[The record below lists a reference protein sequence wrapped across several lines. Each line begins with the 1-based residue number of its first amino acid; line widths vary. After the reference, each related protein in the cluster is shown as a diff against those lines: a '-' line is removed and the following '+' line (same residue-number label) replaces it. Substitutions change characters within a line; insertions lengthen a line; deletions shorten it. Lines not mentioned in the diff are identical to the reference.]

1 MSKLSVKK
9 PFTVLVMII
18 IMIVLGVVSILRM
31 QLDLLPHI
39 SLPYILVITT
49 YPGESPESV
58 EETISKP
65 LEQALGTISGVKNVY
80 SMSYENYGMIELEFN
95 SGTDLDS
102 IMVKVYTQIDTV
114 RAGWPDG
121 VGIPSIMEL
130 STDMLANQ
138 YLAVAY
144 DGMDIRELSKFTEE
158 TIIPSF
164 ERLDGVAS
172 VSPSGL
178 IEKTVEIR
186 LDQDKVDVLNQKIY
200 KYAEEQ
206 LDDALADIMENQSSL
221 DDARDQLIDSQNDLN
236 QAQADLNQSLADL
249 TQNYADL
256 IQSQYDLVDSIEEID
271 DARRELDEKKAELD
285 GQRNETYNMLA
296 RASEALDA
304 LAVIETQ
311 RQMLQSVYDSLIE
324 AANEYDENGDAAAA
338 LEAMAEAAE
347 TSDQLAEL
355 DAKLNDA
362 KAQLAS
368 YGINSYADL
377 ERLKMEAATQFG
389 SASAQIALA
398 QQQLEMA
405 REQAE
410 GGQDQINSAY
420 DQIMNGYEQIN
431 DGQQQIYDGQQQIND
446 GWQQYYDAVEQF
458 NDGLEQFEVQRQE
471 ALKKANSSELLTLQ
485 TLSQLIYAQNFD
497 MPVGYIDD
505 KDDNSW
511 LLKIGNEFDS
521 IDEMEETPL
530 VVIDG
535 VGTILLKDVANITII
550 DNSSTTFTKLGM
562 NDGVILSV
570 FKSSEAGANDVANTC
585 IDELHRLEEKY
596 PGLDITVIMDQGA
609 YIEMILSVVV
619 QNMLIGAGLAIL
631 ILALFLKDFLP
642 TVVVAI
648 SIPLSVLTALIAMYF
663 SGVSINMMSLFGMSL
678 GIGMLVDNSIVVME
692 NIYRLR
698 GRGIEAP
705 RASVQGARQVF
716 GSVTASTLTTICVF
730 FPMVYTEGLI
740 RELMMPLALTI
751 IYTLLSSLLISMT
764 VVPAACS
771 TLLRKTKPKEHKLF
785 DKVLDAYGKLLGFCL
800 KVKIVPLGLAI
811 GLLAF
816 SIMIALQSG
825 IVMIPDAVSPQIQG
839 NVYLDEEL
847 TREQCYEKMGSLI
860 EKLNAIDGIASVC
873 VMSGSSDMS
882 LLVGT
887 SSNSYNSYSLMILCE
902 DEEAGAAVV
911 HKITDQMYAV
921 AAEEGLQDTFS
932 VTSGMDAMDQML
944 GSGMS
949 LSIFGDDINELNRI
963 STDIMDIIAK
973 VPGYIDIT
981 NGNEDAKQILHM
993 YIDRDA
999 AINDGL
1005 TVAQIYQAIY
1015 GKLTTSST
1023 VTSVKIAG
1031 ETLDVEI
1038 VTGLDPINVQN
1049 IMDYTFTIDDEDED
1063 GNAIT
1068 RDEALSEYATIVTE
1082 DGQNSIN
1089 RLNSSYYIT
1098 VSADVDDGYN
1108 NALLS
1113 RELVPMLEE
1122 YELPSGYTMDIGGET
1137 ETTNQM
1143 ISQMAL
1149 VLLLGLILVYL
1160 IMVAQFQSL
1169 LSPFI
1174 ILFTIPLA
1182 FTGGFLGLR
1191 FMKEP
1196 ISMMCLMGLMV
1207 LMGTV
1212 VNNGIVYVDYTNQL
1226 RKGGL
1231 QRHDALIAA
1240 GKTRMRP
1247 ILMTAMTTILAEASL
1262 CLGDSLSSQ
1271 LGKGMGIVIIGGLA
1285 YATLMT
1291 LFIVP
1296 VIYDILFKKQPLDID
1311 TGSESLDDI
1320 PDDAADYLREKE
1332 MKEKA
1337 LRDAAKSGSENT
1349 DNHADTA
1356 VAEESMLSEAV
1367 SEAESVMEQEVNLEQ
1382 TSDIERNADGSEV
1395 GNERESGSD
1404 TQ

>member
-9 PFTVLVMII
+9 PFTVLVMIV
-18 IMIVLGVVSILRM
+18 IMIVLGVVSIIRM

-39 SLPYILVITT
+39 SLPYVIVITT

-58 EETISKP
+58 EATISKP
-65 LEQALGTISGVKNVY
+65 LEQSLGTISGVKNVY
-80 SMSYENYGMIELEFN
+80 SISNENYGIVELEFV

-102 IMVKVYTQIDTV
+102 VMVKIYTQIDTV
-114 RAGWPDG
+114 RAGWPEE
-121 VGIPSIMEL
+121 VGIPSIMEI

-138 YLAVAY
+138 YLAVSY
-144 DGMDIRELSKFTEE
+144 EGMDIDDLSRFTEE
-158 TIIPSF
+158 TIVPAF

-178 IEKTVEIR
+178 IEKTVQIS
-186 LDQDKVDVLNQKIY
+186 LDQAKVDILNEKIY
-200 KYAEEQ
+200 AYAEEQ
-206 LDDALADIMENQSSL
+206 LDDAFEDIMANQEDL
-221 DDARDQLIDSQNDLN
+221 DEARQKLIDSQNDLN
-236 QAQADLNQSLADL
+236 QSLQDL
-249 TQNYADL
+249 TDTYADL

-271 DARRELDEKKAELD
+271 DARRELDDKKVELEGKKNEVYSGLAQAEDALRQLD
-285 GQRNETYNMLA
+285 SLRSRLSEAQAAKQGLEAA
-296 RASEALDA
+296 RAALDP
-304 LAVIETQ
+304 TDPD
-311 RQMLQSVYDSLIE
+311 Y
-324 AANEYDENGDAAAA
+324 AANLAAIEGQIAAADA
-338 LEAMAEAAE
+338 GIAQMQAGISAIE
-347 TSDQLAEL
+347 SGLA
-355 DAKLNDA
+355 
-362 KAQLAS
+362 QG
-368 YGINSYADL
+368 GIRSWADL
-377 ERLKMEAATQFG
+377 EKAKMEAATQFG
-389 SASAQIALA
+389 AASAQISIA
-398 QQQLEMA
+398 QQQLESA

-410 GGQDQINSAY
+410 GGQDQIESAY
-420 DQIMNGYEQIN
+420 EQIMDGYEQIH
-431 DGQQQIYDGQQQIND
+431 DGQQQIND
-446 GWQQYYDAVEQF
+446 GWESYYDAVDQF
-458 NDGLEQFEVQRQE
+458 NDGLAQFEIQRQE

-485 TLSQLIYAQNFD
+485 TLSSLIYAQNFD
-497 MPVGYIDD
+497 MPAGYIDD

-521 IDEMEETPL
+521 IEEMENTPL

-535 VGTILLKDVANITII
+535 VGTVLLKDVANITII
-550 DNSSTTFTKLGM
+550 DNADTTFTKLGV
-562 NDGVILSV
+562 NDGIILSV

-585 IDELHRLEEKY
+585 IEELNRLEEKY

-619 QNMLIGAGLAIL
+619 KNMLIGAGLAIL

-642 TVVVAI
+642 TIVVAI
-648 SIPLSVLTALIAMYF
+648 SIPLSVLSALVAMYF

-716 GSVTASTLTTICVF
+716 GAVTASTLTTICVF

-771 TLLRKTKPKEHKLF
+771 TLLKNTRPKPHKLF
-785 DKVLDAYGKLLGFCL
+785 DKILDVYEKALSFCL
-800 KVKIVPLGLAI
+800 KIKIVPLGLAI

-839 NVYLDEEL
+839 SVTLDENL
-847 TREQCYEKMGSLI
+847 SREECYEKMGTLI
-860 EKLNAIDGIASVC
+860 ERLSGVEGVDSVC
-873 VMSGSSDMS
+873 VMSGSSDMT
-882 LLVGT
+882 LLVGA
-887 SSNSYNSYSLMILCE
+887 SSDSYNSYSLMILCE
-902 DEEAGAAVV
+902 NEDAGADEV
-911 HKITDQMYAV
+911 HKITDDMYAI
-921 AAEEGLQDTFS
+921 ADELGLSDTFS
-932 VTSGMDAMDQML
+932 ITSGMDAMDQML
-944 GSGMS
+944 GSGLS
-949 LSIFGDDINELNRI
+949 LSIFGEDINELNRI
-963 STDIMDIIAK
+963 SGEVMDIIAT
-973 VPGYIDIT
+973 VPGYTDIS

-1015 GKLTTSST
+1015 GKLTTST
-1023 VTSVKIAG
+1023 IVTSVNLAG
-1031 ETLDVEI
+1031 EDLDVEI
-1038 VTGLDPINVQN
+1038 VTGPEPINVQN

-1068 RDEALSEYATIVTE
+1068 RDEPLSEYASIVTE
-1082 DGQNSIN
+1082 NGQKSIN

-1098 VSADVDDGYN
+1098 VTAGVEDGYN

-1113 RELVPMLEE
+1113 RELLPKLES
-1122 YELPSGYTMDIGGET
+1122 YELPGGYTMDVGGET
-1137 ETTNQM
+1137 ETTTQM

-1149 VLLLGLILVYL
+1149 VLALGLVLVYL

-1231 QRHDALIAA
+1231 SRHEALIAA

-1262 CLGDSLSSQ
+1262 CIGDSLSSQ

-1296 VIYDILFKKQPLDID
+1296 VIYDILFRKQPLDID

-1320 PDDAADYLREKE
+1320 PDDAAEFL
-1332 MKEKA
+1332 KEKKEREQIA
-1337 LRDAAKSGSENT
+1337 SQEHASDGPEDGDA
-1349 DNHADTA
+1349 D
-1356 VAEESMLSEAV
+1356 
-1367 SEAESVMEQEVNLEQ
+1367 
-1382 TSDIERNADGSEV
+1382 
-1395 GNERESGSD
+1395 ESGSD
-1404 TQ
+1404 PM

>member
-18 IMIVLGVVSILRM
+18 IMIVLGTVSIIRM

-80 SMSYENYGMIELEFN
+80 SMSYENYGIVELEFN

-114 RAGWPDG
+114 RAGWPDE

-138 YLAVAY
+138 YLAVSY
-144 DGMDIRELSKFTEE
+144 EGMDIRELSRFTEE

-178 IEKTVEIR
+178 IEKTVEIS
-186 LDQDKVDVLNQKIY
+186 LDQDKVDDLNEKIY
-200 KYAEEQ
+200 AYAEEK
-206 LDDALADIMENQSSL
+206 LDDALADIMENQADL
-221 DDARDQLIDSQNDLN
+221 DDARDQLIESQ
-236 QAQADLNQSLADL
+236 QDLNQSQIDLNENLQELADA
-249 TQNYADL
+249 YADL
-256 IQSQYDLVDSIEEID
+256 IQAQYDLVDSIDEID
-271 DARRELDEKKAELD
+271 DARRELDDKKNELESAKNEAFSGIVQAQEGLDKLAELQSQYD
-285 GQRNETYNMLA
+285 TLKGQYDALSAQCGEMAAAITEAGGDPTTNETYMTMQGQLQMMA
-296 RASEALDA
+296 AGLSQLEAGMKMISDGL
-304 LAVIETQ
+304 
-311 RQMLQSVYDSLIE
+311 
-324 AANEYDENGDAAAA
+324 AAA
-338 LEAMAEAAE
+338 
-347 TSDQLAEL
+347 
-355 DAKLNDA
+355 
-362 KAQLAS
+362 
-368 YGINSYADL
+368 GITSYADL
-377 ERLKMEAATQFG
+377 DRMKLELATQFG
-389 SASAQIALA
+389 AASAQLSIA
-398 QQQLEMA
+398 QQQLESA
-405 REQAE
+405 RDQAE
-410 GGQDQINSAY
+410 GGQDQINDAYEQIMDGY
-420 DQIMNGYEQIN
+420 DQIQNGQEQIN
-431 DGQQQIYDGQQQIND
+431 EGQQQIND
-446 GWQQYYDAVEQF
+446 GWQSYYDAVEQF
-458 NDGLEQFEVQRQE
+458 NDGLAQFEIQRQE
-471 ALKKANSSELLTLQ
+471 ALKKANSNELLTLQ

-521 IDEMEETPL
+521 VEEMENTPL

-535 VGTILLKDVANITII
+535 VGTVLLKDVANITII
-550 DNSSTTFTKLGM
+550 DNSSTTFTKLGL

-585 IDELHRLEEKY
+585 IDELNRLEEKY

-631 ILALFLKDFLP
+631 ILAIFLKDVLP
-642 TVVVAI
+642 TLVVAI

-716 GSVTASTLTTICVF
+716 GAVTASTLTTICVF

-771 TLLRKTKPKEHKLF
+771 TLLRKTKPKDHKFF
-785 DKVLDAYGKLLGFCL
+785 DKILDVYGKLLGFCL

-811 GLLAF
+811 GLLVF

-839 NVYLDEEL
+839 NVSLDENL
-847 TREQCYEKMGSLI
+847 TREESYAKMGSLI
-860 EKLNAIDGIASVC
+860 EKLNAVEGVESVC
-873 VMSGSSDMS
+873 VMSGNSDMA
-882 LLVGT
+882 LLVGA
-887 SSNSYNSYSLMILCE
+887 SSDGYSSYSLMILCE
-902 DEEAGAAVV
+902 NDEAGAAEVNR
-911 HKITDQMYAV
+911 ITDRMYEI

-932 VTSGMDAMDQML
+932 ITSGMDAMDQML

-949 LSIFGDDINELNRI
+949 ISIFGDDINELNRI
-963 STDIMDIIAK
+963 SGDIMDIIAT
-973 VPGYIDIT
+973 VPGYTDIS

-1015 GKLTTSST
+1015 GKLTTST
-1023 VTSVKIAG
+1023 VVTSVKLAG

-1063 GNAIT
+1063 GNAVT

-1089 RLNSSYYIT
+1089 RLNSSYYI
-1098 VSADVDDGYN
+1098 DVTAGVEDGYN

-1113 RELVPMLEE
+1113 RELVPKLES
-1122 YELPSGYTMDIGGET
+1122 YTLPSGYTMDIGGET

-1143 ISQMAL
+1143 IQQMAL
-1149 VLLLGLILVYL
+1149 VLLLGLVLVYL

-1174 ILFTIPLA
+1174 ILFTVPLA

-1191 FMKEP
+1191 ITNEP

-1231 QRHDALIAA
+1231 ERHDALIAA

-1247 ILMTAMTTILAEASL
+1247 ILMTAMTTILAECSL
-1262 CLGDSLSSQ
+1262 CIGDSLSSQ

-1296 VIYDILFKKQPLDID
+1296 VIYDILFKKRPIDID

-1320 PDDAADYLREKE
+1320 PDDAADYLREKRLKEGGISEE
-1332 MKEKA
+1332 MSVQADEA
-1337 LRDAAKSGSENT
+1337 GSVNY
-1349 DNHADTA
+1349 
-1356 VAEESMLSEAV
+1356 EEAPV
-1367 SEAESVMEQEVNLEQ
+1367 VIQEGNLEQ
-1382 TSDIERNADGSEV
+1382 ASDIERNINGSEV
-1395 GNERESGSD
+1395 TDGGQSGSD
-1404 TQ
+1404 PQ

>member
-9 PFTVLVMII
+9 PFTVLVMIV
-18 IMIVLGVVSILRM
+18 IMIVLGVVSIIRM
-31 QLDLLPHI
+31 QMDLLPQI
-39 SLPYILVITT
+39 SLPYVLVITT
-49 YPGESPESV
+49 YPGKSPEAV

-80 SMSYENYGMIELEFN
+80 SISNENYGLVELEFT
-95 SGTDLDS
+95 SGTDLDA

-114 RAGWPDG
+114 RAGWPDD
-121 VGIPSIMEL
+121 VGIPQIMEL

-138 YLAVAY
+138 YLAVSY
-144 DGMDIRELSKFTEE
+144 EGMDIDELSRFTEE
-158 TIIPSF
+158 TVIPAF

-178 IEKTVEIR
+178 IEKTIQIS
-186 LDQDKVDVLNQKIY
+186 LDQDKVDILNAKIY
-200 KYAEEQ
+200 EYAEEQ
-206 LDDALADIMENQSSL
+206 LDDALEDIMENQDDL
-221 DDARDQLIDSQNDLN
+221 DEARDQLIDSQNELN
-236 QAQADLNQSLADL
+236 QSQIDLNQSLQDL
-249 TQNYADL
+249 TDAYADL

-271 DARRELDEKKAELD
+271 DSRRELDDKKAELEAKK
-285 GQRNETYNMLA
+285 NEAYARLA
-296 RASEALDA
+296 QASEYLDKLGVYQAEYEKCLAAAAQFTAL
-304 LAVIETQ
+304 
-311 RQMLQSVYDSLIE
+311 
-324 AANEYDENGDAAAA
+324 GDAASAAEQMAKAAEYEAMINAIKAA
-338 LEAMAEAAE
+338 LQG
-347 TSDQLAEL
+347 T
-355 DAKLNDA
+355 
-362 KAQLAS
+362 
-368 YGINSYADL
+368 GISSYADL
-377 ERLKMEAATQFG
+377 ERMKMELATTFG
-389 SASAQIALA
+389 SASAQLSIA
-398 QQQLEMA
+398 QQQLEAA

-410 GGQDQINSAY
+410 GGQDQINDA
-420 DQIMNGYEQIN
+420 YEQIMDGFEQIA
-431 DGQQQIYDGQQQIND
+431 DGQEQINDGQQQIND
-446 GWQQYYDAVEQF
+446 GWQSYYDAVQQF
-458 NDGLEQFEVQRQE
+458 NDGLAQFEVQRQE

-497 MPVGYIDD
+497 MPAGYIDD

-521 IDEMEETPL
+521 IEEMENTPL

-535 VGTILLKDVANITII
+535 VGTVLLKDVANVTVV
-550 DNSSTTFTKLGM
+550 DNSDVTFTRLGV

-570 FKSSEAGANDVANTC
+570 FKSSESGANDVANTC
-585 IDELHRLEEKY
+585 INELNRLEEKY

-619 QNMLIGAGLAIL
+619 TNMLIGAGLAIL

-642 TVVVAI
+642 TLVVAI
-648 SIPLSVLTALIAMYF
+648 SIPLSVLTALVAMYF
-663 SGVSINMMSLFGMSL
+663 SGVSLNMMSLFGMSL

-716 GSVTASTLTTICVF
+716 GAVTASTLTTICVF
-730 FPMVYTEGLI
+730 FPMVYTDGLI

-771 TLLRKTKPKEHKLF
+771 TLLKNTKPKPHKLF
-785 DKVLDAYGKLLGFCL
+785 DRVMELYEKALSFCL
-800 KVKIVPLGLAI
+800 KVKILPLGLAV
-811 GLLAF
+811 GLLVF
-816 SIMIALQSG
+816 SIVIALQSG
-825 IVMIPDAVSPQIQG
+825 IVMIPNASSPQIQG
-839 NVYLDEEL
+839 SVTLDENL
-847 TREQCYEKMGSLI
+847 TREESYEKMGTLI
-860 EKLNAIDGIASVC
+860 ERLGQIEGIASVC
-873 VMSGSSDMS
+873 VMSGNSDMA
-882 LLVGT
+882 LLVGAT
-887 SSNSYNSYSLMILCE
+887 SDGYSNYSLMILCE
-902 DEEAGAAVV
+902 NEEAGAAEIE
-911 HKITDQMYAV
+911 KITDSMYAV
-921 AAEEGLQDTFS
+921 ADELGLGETFS
-932 VTSGMDAMDQML
+932 ITSGMDAMDQML
-944 GSGMS
+944 GSGLS
-949 LSIFGDDINELNRI
+949 LSIFGDDIDELNRI
-963 STDIMDIIAK
+963 SGDIMDIIAT
-973 VPGYIDIT
+973 VPGYTDIS

-1015 GKLTTSST
+1015 GKLTTSSV
-1023 VTSVKIAG
+1023 VTSVNLAG
-1031 ETLDVEI
+1031 EKLDVEI
-1038 VTGLDPINVQN
+1038 ITGLEPLDAQN

-1068 RDEALSEYATIVTE
+1068 RDEPLSEYASIVTE
-1082 DGQNSIN
+1082 NGQRSIN
-1089 RLNSSYYIT
+1089 RQNSSYYI
-1098 VSADVDDGYN
+1098 DVTAGVEEGYN

-1113 RELVPMLEE
+1113 RELLPKLEQ
-1122 YELPSGYTMDIGGET
+1122 YELPSGYTLDIGGET
-1137 ETTNQM
+1137 ETTTQM

-1149 VLLLGLILVYL
+1149 VLALGLVLVYL

-1231 QRHDALIAA
+1231 SRHEALIAA

-1262 CLGDSLSSQ
+1262 CIGDSLSSQ
-1271 LGKGMGIVIIGGLA
+1271 LGRGMGIVIIGGLA

-1296 VIYDILFKKQPLDID
+1296 VIYDILFRKQPLDID

-1320 PDDAADYLREKE
+1320 PDDAAEFL
-1332 MKEKA
+1332 KEKKE
-1337 LRDAAKSGSENT
+1337 R
-1349 DNHADTA
+1349 
-1356 VAEESMLSEAV
+1356 
-1367 SEAESVMEQEVNLEQ
+1367 EQIATQER
-1382 TSDIERNADGSEV
+1382 TSDGPEDRLAD
-1395 GNERESGSD
+1395 ESGSD
-1404 TQ
+1404 TE

>member
-9 PFTVLVMII
+9 PFTVLVMIV
-18 IMIVLGVVSILRM
+18 IMIVLGVVSIIRM
-31 QLDLLPHI
+31 QMDLLPQI
-39 SLPYILVITT
+39 SLPYVLVITT
-49 YPGESPESV
+49 YPGKSPEAV

-80 SMSYENYGMIELEFN
+80 SISNENYGLVELEFT
-95 SGTDLDS
+95 SGTDLDA

-114 RAGWPDG
+114 RAGWPDD
-121 VGIPSIMEL
+121 VGIPQIMEL

-138 YLAVAY
+138 YLAVSY
-144 DGMDIRELSKFTEE
+144 EGMDIDELSRFTEE
-158 TIIPSF
+158 TVIPAF

-178 IEKTVEIR
+178 IEKTIQIS
-186 LDQDKVDVLNQKIY
+186 LDQDKVDILNAKIY
-200 KYAEEQ
+200 EYAEEQ
-206 LDDALADIMENQSSL
+206 LDDALEDIMENQDDL
-221 DDARDQLIDSQNDLN
+221 DEARDQLIDSQNELN
-236 QAQADLNQSLADL
+236 QSQIDLNQSLQDL
-249 TQNYADL
+249 TDAYADL

-271 DARRELDEKKAELD
+271 DSRRELDDKKAELEAKK
-285 GQRNETYNMLA
+285 NEAYARLA
-296 RASEALDA
+296 QASEYLDKLGVYQAEYEKCLAAAAQFTAL
-304 LAVIETQ
+304 
-311 RQMLQSVYDSLIE
+311 
-324 AANEYDENGDAAAA
+324 GDAASAAEQMAKAAEYEAMINAIKAA
-338 LEAMAEAAE
+338 LQG
-347 TSDQLAEL
+347 T
-355 DAKLNDA
+355 
-362 KAQLAS
+362 
-368 YGINSYADL
+368 GISSYADL
-377 ERLKMEAATQFG
+377 ERMKMELATTFG
-389 SASAQIALA
+389 SASAQIAIA
-398 QQQLEMA
+398 QSQLEAA

-410 GGQDQINSAY
+410 GGQDQINDA
-420 DQIMNGYEQIN
+420 YEQIMDGFEQIA
-431 DGQQQIYDGQQQIND
+431 DGQEQINDGQQQIND
-446 GWQQYYDAVEQF
+446 GWQSYYDAVQQF
-458 NDGLEQFEVQRQE
+458 NDGLAQFEVQRQE

-497 MPVGYIDD
+497 MPAGYIDD

-521 IDEMEETPL
+521 IEEMENTPL

-535 VGTILLKDVANITII
+535 VGTVLLKDVANVTVV
-550 DNSSTTFTKLGM
+550 DNSDVTFTRLGV

-570 FKSSEAGANDVANTC
+570 FKSSESGANDVANTC
-585 IDELHRLEEKY
+585 INELNRLEEKY

-619 QNMLIGAGLAIL
+619 TNMLIGAGLAIL

-642 TVVVAI
+642 TLVVAI
-648 SIPLSVLTALIAMYF
+648 SIPLSVLTALVAMYF
-663 SGVSINMMSLFGMSL
+663 SGVSLNMMSLFGMSL

-716 GSVTASTLTTICVF
+716 GAVTASTLTTICVF
-730 FPMVYTEGLI
+730 FPMVYTDGLI

-771 TLLRKTKPKEHKLF
+771 TLLKNTKPKPHKLF
-785 DKVLDAYGKLLGFCL
+785 DRVMELYEKALSFCL
-800 KVKIVPLGLAI
+800 KVKILPLGLAV
-811 GLLAF
+811 GLLVF
-816 SIMIALQSG
+816 SIVIALQSG
-825 IVMIPDAVSPQIQG
+825 IVMIPNASSPQIQG
-839 NVYLDEEL
+839 SVTLDENL
-847 TREQCYEKMGSLI
+847 TREESYEKMGTLI
-860 EKLNAIDGIASVC
+860 ERLGQIEGIASVC
-873 VMSGSSDMS
+873 VMSGNSDMA
-882 LLVGT
+882 LLVGAT
-887 SSNSYNSYSLMILCE
+887 SDGYSNYSLMILCE
-902 DEEAGAAVV
+902 NEEAGAAEIE
-911 HKITDQMYAV
+911 KITDSMYAV
-921 AAEEGLQDTFS
+921 ADELGLGETFS
-932 VTSGMDAMDQML
+932 ITSGMDAMDQML
-944 GSGMS
+944 GSGLS
-949 LSIFGDDINELNRI
+949 LSIFGDDIDELNRI
-963 STDIMDIIAK
+963 SGDIMDIIAT
-973 VPGYIDIT
+973 VPGYTDIS

-1015 GKLTTSST
+1015 GKLTTSSV
-1023 VTSVKIAG
+1023 VTSVNLAG
-1031 ETLDVEI
+1031 EKLDVEI
-1038 VTGLDPINVQN
+1038 ITGLEPLDAQN

-1068 RDEALSEYATIVTE
+1068 RDEPLSEYASIVTE
-1082 DGQNSIN
+1082 NGQRSIN
-1089 RLNSSYYIT
+1089 RQNSSYYI
-1098 VSADVDDGYN
+1098 DVTAGVEEGYN

-1113 RELVPMLEE
+1113 RELLPKLEQ
-1122 YELPSGYTMDIGGET
+1122 YELPSGYTLDIGGET
-1137 ETTNQM
+1137 ETTTQM

-1149 VLLLGLILVYL
+1149 VLALGLVLVYL

-1231 QRHDALIAA
+1231 SRHEALIAA

-1262 CLGDSLSSQ
+1262 CIGDSLSSQ
-1271 LGKGMGIVIIGGLA
+1271 LGRGMGIVIIGGLA

-1296 VIYDILFKKQPLDID
+1296 VIYDILFRKQPLDID

-1320 PDDAADYLREKE
+1320 PDDAAEFL
-1332 MKEKA
+1332 KEKKE
-1337 LRDAAKSGSENT
+1337 R
-1349 DNHADTA
+1349 
-1356 VAEESMLSEAV
+1356 
-1367 SEAESVMEQEVNLEQ
+1367 EQIATQER
-1382 TSDIERNADGSEV
+1382 TSDGPEDRLAD
-1395 GNERESGSD
+1395 ESGSD
-1404 TQ
+1404 TE

>member
-9 PFTVLVMII
+9 PFTVLVMIV
-18 IMIVLGVVSILRM
+18 IMIVLGVVSIVRM
-31 QLDLLPHI
+31 QMDLLPQI
-39 SLPYILVITT
+39 SLPYVLVITT
-49 YPGESPESV
+49 YPGKSPEAV

-80 SMSYENYGMIELEFN
+80 SISNENYGLVELEFT
-95 SGTDLDS
+95 SGTDLDA

-114 RAGWPDG
+114 RAGWPDD
-121 VGIPSIMEL
+121 VGIPQIMEL

-138 YLAVAY
+138 YLAVSY
-144 DGMDIRELSKFTEE
+144 EGMDIDELSRFTEE
-158 TIIPSF
+158 TVIPAF

-178 IEKTVEIR
+178 VEKTIQIS
-186 LDQDKVDVLNQKIY
+186 LDQGKVDILNEKIY
-200 KYAEEQ
+200 AYTEEQ
-206 LDDALADIMENQSSL
+206 LDDALEDIMANQEDL
-221 DDARDQLIDSQNDLN
+221 DEARDKLIQSQNDLN
-236 QAQADLNQSLADL
+236 ENLQDL
-249 TQNYADL
+249 TDTYADL

-271 DARRELDEKKAELD
+271 DARRELDDKKVELEAKKNEVYSGLTQAEDALRQLD
-285 GQRNETYNMLA
+285 NLRSQLSSAQTAKQGLEAALN
-296 RASEALDA
+296 ALDPSDPDYA
-304 LAVIETQ
+304 TN
-311 RQMLQSVYDSLIE
+311 R
-324 AANEYDENGDAAAA
+324 AA
-338 LEAMAEAAE
+338 LEYQIGQAEAGI
-347 TSDQLAEL
+347 
-355 DAKLNDA
+355 
-362 KAQLAS
+362 AQLQAYIS
-368 YGINSYADL
+368 SIESGLAQGGIRTWADL
-377 ERLKMEAATQFG
+377 EKAKMEAATQFG
-389 SASAQIALA
+389 AASAQISMA
-398 QQQLEMA
+398 QQQLEAA

-410 GGQDQINSAY
+410 GGQEQIESAY
-420 DQIMNGYEQIN
+420 EQIMDGYEQIN
-431 DGQQQIYDGQQQIND
+431 DGQQQINE
-446 GWQQYYDAVEQF
+446 GWESYYDAVDQF
-458 NDGLEQFEVQRQE
+458 NDGLAQFEIQRQE

-497 MPVGYIDD
+497 MPAGYIDD

-511 LLKIGNEFDS
+511 LLKIGNEFNS
-521 IDEMEETPL
+521 IEEMENTPL

-535 VGTILLKDVANITII
+535 VGTVLLKDVANITVV
-550 DNSSTTFTKLGM
+550 DNSDVTFTKLGT

-585 IDELHRLEEKY
+585 IKELNRLEEKY

-619 QNMLIGAGLAIL
+619 TNMLIGAGLAIL

-642 TVVVAI
+642 TLVVAI
-648 SIPLSVLTALIAMYF
+648 SIPLSVLTALVAMYF
-663 SGVSINMMSLFGMSL
+663 SGVSLNMMSLFGMSL

-716 GSVTASTLTTICVF
+716 GAVTASTLTTICVF
-730 FPMVYTEGLI
+730 FPMVYTDGLI

-771 TLLRKTKPKEHKLF
+771 TLLKKTKPKPHKLF
-785 DKVLDAYGKLLGFCL
+785 DRMMDLYEKALSFCL
-800 KVKIVPLGLAI
+800 KVKILPLGLAV
-811 GLLAF
+811 GLLVF
-816 SIMIALQSG
+816 SIVIALQSG
-825 IVMIPDAVSPQIQG
+825 IVMIPDASSPQIEG
-839 NVYLDEEL
+839 SVTLDENL
-847 TREQCYEKMGSLI
+847 TREESYEKMGTLI
-860 EKLNAIDGIASVC
+860 ERLGQIEGIASVC
-873 VMSGSSDMS
+873 VMSGNSDMA
-882 LLVGT
+882 LLVGAT
-887 SSNSYNSYSLMILCE
+887 SDGYSNYSLMILCE
-902 DEEAGAAVV
+902 NEEAGAAEIE
-911 HKITDQMYAV
+911 KITDSMYAV
-921 AAEEGLQDTFS
+921 ADELGLGENFS
-932 VTSGMDAMDQML
+932 ITSGMDAMDQML
-944 GSGMS
+944 GSGLS
-949 LSIFGDDINELNRI
+949 LSIFGDDIDELNRI
-963 STDIMDIIAK
+963 SGDIMDIIAT
-973 VPGYIDIT
+973 VPGYTDIS

-1015 GKLTTSST
+1015 GKLTTSSV
-1023 VTSVKIAG
+1023 VTSVNLAG
-1031 ETLDVEI
+1031 EKLDVEI
-1038 VTGLDPINVQN
+1038 ITGLEPLDAQN

-1068 RDEALSEYATIVTE
+1068 RDEPLSEYASIVTE
-1082 DGQNSIN
+1082 NGQRSIN
-1089 RLNSSYYIT
+1089 RQNSSYYI
-1098 VSADVDDGYN
+1098 DVTAGVEEGYN

-1113 RELVPMLEE
+1113 RELLPKLEQ
-1122 YELPSGYTMDIGGET
+1122 YELPSGYTLDIGGET
-1137 ETTNQM
+1137 ETTTQM

-1149 VLLLGLILVYL
+1149 VLALGLVLVYL

-1191 FMKEP
+1191 IMKEP

-1231 QRHDALIAA
+1231 SRHEALIAA

-1262 CLGDSLSSQ
+1262 CIGDSLSSQ

-1296 VIYDILFKKQPLDID
+1296 VIYDILFRKQPLDID

-1320 PDDAADYLREKE
+1320 PDDAAEFL
-1332 MKEKA
+1332 KEKKE
-1337 LRDAAKSGSENT
+1337 R
-1349 DNHADTA
+1349 
-1356 VAEESMLSEAV
+1356 
-1367 SEAESVMEQEVNLEQ
+1367 EQIATQER
-1382 TSDIERNADGSEV
+1382 TSDGPEDGDADEG
-1395 GNERESGSD
+1395 GSD
-1404 TQ
+1404 TE

>member
-9 PFTVLVMII
+9 PFTVLVMIV
-18 IMIVLGVVSILRM
+18 IMIVLGVVSIVRM
-31 QLDLLPHI
+31 QMDLLPQI
-39 SLPYILVITT
+39 SLPYVLVITT
-49 YPGESPESV
+49 YPGKSPEAV

-80 SMSYENYGMIELEFN
+80 SISNENYGLVELEFT
-95 SGTDLDS
+95 SGTDLDA

-114 RAGWPDG
+114 RAGWPDD
-121 VGIPSIMEL
+121 VGIPQIMEL

-138 YLAVAY
+138 YLAVSY
-144 DGMDIRELSKFTEE
+144 EGMDIDELSRFTEE
-158 TIIPSF
+158 TVIPAF

-178 IEKTVEIR
+178 VEKTIQIS
-186 LDQDKVDVLNQKIY
+186 LDQGKVDILNEKIY
-200 KYAEEQ
+200 AYTEEQ
-206 LDDALADIMENQSSL
+206 LDDALEDIMANQEDL
-221 DDARDQLIDSQNDLN
+221 DEARDKLIQSQNDLN
-236 QAQADLNQSLADL
+236 ENLQDL
-249 TQNYADL
+249 TDTYADL

-271 DARRELDEKKAELD
+271 DARRELDDKKVELEAKKNEVYSGLTQAEDALRQLD
-285 GQRNETYNMLA
+285 NLRSQLSSAQTAKQGLEAALN
-296 RASEALDA
+296 ALDPSDPDYA
-304 LAVIETQ
+304 TN
-311 RQMLQSVYDSLIE
+311 R
-324 AANEYDENGDAAAA
+324 AA
-338 LEAMAEAAE
+338 LEYQIGQAEAGI
-347 TSDQLAEL
+347 
-355 DAKLNDA
+355 
-362 KAQLAS
+362 AQLQAYIS
-368 YGINSYADL
+368 SIESGLAQGGIRTWADL
-377 ERLKMEAATQFG
+377 EKAKMEAATQFG
-389 SASAQIALA
+389 AASAQISMA
-398 QQQLEMA
+398 QQQLEAA

-410 GGQDQINSAY
+410 GGQEQIESAY
-420 DQIMNGYEQIN
+420 EQIMDGYEQIN
-431 DGQQQIYDGQQQIND
+431 DGQQQINE
-446 GWQQYYDAVEQF
+446 GWESYYDAVDQF
-458 NDGLEQFEVQRQE
+458 NDGLAQFEIQRQE

-497 MPVGYIDD
+497 MPAGYIDD

-511 LLKIGNEFDS
+511 LLKIGNEFNS
-521 IDEMEETPL
+521 IEEMENTPL

-535 VGTILLKDVANITII
+535 VGTVLLKDVANITVV
-550 DNSSTTFTKLGM
+550 DNSDVTFTKLGT

-585 IDELHRLEEKY
+585 IKELNRLEEKY

-619 QNMLIGAGLAIL
+619 TNMLIGAGLAIL

-642 TVVVAI
+642 TLVVAI
-648 SIPLSVLTALIAMYF
+648 SIPLSVLTALVAMYF
-663 SGVSINMMSLFGMSL
+663 SGVSLNMMSLFGMSL

-716 GSVTASTLTTICVF
+716 GAVTASTLTTICVF
-730 FPMVYTEGLI
+730 FPMVYTDGLI

-771 TLLRKTKPKEHKLF
+771 TLLKKTKPKPHKLF
-785 DKVLDAYGKLLGFCL
+785 DRMMDLYEKALSFCL
-800 KVKIVPLGLAI
+800 KVKILPLGLAV
-811 GLLAF
+811 GLLVF
-816 SIMIALQSG
+816 SIVIALQSG
-825 IVMIPDAVSPQIQG
+825 IVMIPDASSPQIEG
-839 NVYLDEEL
+839 SVTLDENL
-847 TREQCYEKMGSLI
+847 TREESYEKMGTLI
-860 EKLNAIDGIASVC
+860 ERLGQIEGIASVC
-873 VMSGSSDMS
+873 VMSGNSDMA
-882 LLVGT
+882 LLVGAT
-887 SSNSYNSYSLMILCE
+887 SDDYSNYSLMILCE
-902 DEEAGAAVV
+902 NEEAGAAEIE
-911 HKITDQMYAV
+911 KITDSMYAV
-921 AAEEGLQDTFS
+921 ADELGLGENFS
-932 VTSGMDAMDQML
+932 ITSGMDAMDQML
-944 GSGMS
+944 GSGLS
-949 LSIFGDDINELNRI
+949 LSIFGDDIDELNRI
-963 STDIMDIIAK
+963 SGDIMDIIAT
-973 VPGYIDIT
+973 VPGYTDIS

-1015 GKLTTSST
+1015 GKLTTSSV
-1023 VTSVKIAG
+1023 VTSVNLAG
-1031 ETLDVEI
+1031 EKLDVEI
-1038 VTGLDPINVQN
+1038 ITGLEPLDAQN

-1068 RDEALSEYATIVTE
+1068 RDEPLSEYASIVTE
-1082 DGQNSIN
+1082 NGQRSIN
-1089 RLNSSYYIT
+1089 RQNSSYYI
-1098 VSADVDDGYN
+1098 DVTAGVEEGYN

-1113 RELVPMLEE
+1113 RELLPKLEQ
-1122 YELPSGYTMDIGGET
+1122 YELPSGYTLDIGGET
-1137 ETTNQM
+1137 ETTTQM

-1149 VLLLGLILVYL
+1149 VLALGLVLVYL

-1231 QRHDALIAA
+1231 SRHEALIAA

-1262 CLGDSLSSQ
+1262 CIGDSLSSQ

-1296 VIYDILFKKQPLDID
+1296 VIYDILFRKQPLDID

-1320 PDDAADYLREKE
+1320 PDDAAEFL
-1332 MKEKA
+1332 KEKKE
-1337 LRDAAKSGSENT
+1337 R
-1349 DNHADTA
+1349 
-1356 VAEESMLSEAV
+1356 
-1367 SEAESVMEQEVNLEQ
+1367 EQIATQER
-1382 TSDIERNADGSEV
+1382 TSDGPEDGDADEG
-1395 GNERESGSD
+1395 GSD
-1404 TQ
+1404 TE

>member
-9 PFTVLVMII
+9 PFTVLVMIV
-18 IMIVLGVVSILRM
+18 IMIVLGVVSIIRM

-39 SLPYILVITT
+39 SLPYVIVITT
-49 YPGESPESV
+49 YPGESPETV

-80 SMSYENYGMIELEFN
+80 SISNENYGIVELEFV

-102 IMVKVYTQIDTV
+102 VMVKIYTQIDTV
-114 RAGWPDG
+114 RAGWPDE
-121 VGIPSIMEL
+121 VGIPSIMEI

-138 YLAVAY
+138 YLAVSY
-144 DGMDIRELSKFTEE
+144 EGMTIDELSRFTEE
-158 TIIPSF
+158 TITPAF

-178 IEKTVEIR
+178 IEKTVQIA
-186 LDQDKVDVLNQKIY
+186 LDQDKVDILNEKIY
-200 KYAEEQ
+200 AYAEEQ
-206 LDDALADIMENQSSL
+206 LDDAYEDIMANQEDL
-221 DDARDQLIDSQNDLN
+221 DEARDKLIQSQNDLN
-236 QAQADLNQSLADL
+236 ESLQEL
-249 TQNYADL
+249 TDTYADL

-271 DARRELDEKKAELD
+271 DARRELDDKKVELEAKKNQIYDGLTQAENALRQLD
-285 GQRNETYNMLA
+285 DLRSQLSSAQAAKAGLEATLAGMSSSDPDYTTVQGQ
-296 RASEALDA
+296 
-304 LAVIETQ
+304 I
-311 RQMLQSVYDSLIE
+311 
-324 AANEYDENGDAAAA
+324 AAAQYGI
-338 LEAMAEAAE
+338 
-347 TSDQLAEL
+347 DQLQAGISAIESGL
-355 DAKLNDA
+355 
-362 KAQLAS
+362 AQG
-368 YGINSYADL
+368 GIRSWADL
-377 ERLKMEAATQFG
+377 EKAKMEAATQFG
-389 SASAQIALA
+389 AASAQISIA
-398 QQQLEMA
+398 QQQLESA

-410 GGQDQINSAY
+410 GGQDQIESAY
-420 DQIMNGYEQIN
+420 EQIMDGYEQIH
-431 DGQQQIYDGQQQIND
+431 DGQQQIND
-446 GWQQYYDAVEQF
+446 GWEQYYDAVDQF
-458 NDGLEQFEVQRQE
+458 NDGLAQFEVQRQE
-471 ALKKANSSELLTLQ
+471 ALKKANSGELLTLQ
-485 TLSQLIYAQNFD
+485 TLSSLIYAQNFD
-497 MPVGYIDD
+497 MPAGYIDD

-521 IDEMEETPL
+521 IEEMENTPL

-535 VGTILLKDVANITII
+535 VGTVLLKDVANISII
-550 DNSSTTFTKLGM
+550 DNTDTTFTKLGV
-562 NDGVILSV
+562 NDGIILSV

-585 IDELHRLEEKY
+585 IDELRRLEEKY
-596 PGLDITVIMDQGA
+596 PGLKITVIMDQGA

-619 QNMLIGAGLAIL
+619 KNMLIGAGLAIL
-631 ILALFLKDFLP
+631 ILAIFLKDFLP
-642 TVVVAI
+642 TIVVAI
-648 SIPLSVLTALIAMYF
+648 SIPLSVLSALVAMYF

-716 GSVTASTLTTICVF
+716 GAVTASTLTTICVF

-771 TLLRKTKPKEHKLF
+771 TLLKKTKPKPHKLF
-785 DKVLDAYGKLLGFCL
+785 DKIMDLYEKALSFCL
-800 KVKIVPLGLAI
+800 HIKIVPLGLAV

-816 SIMIALQSG
+816 SIVIALQSG
-825 IVMIPDAVSPQIQG
+825 IVMIPNASSPQIQG
-839 NVYLDEEL
+839 SVTLDENL
-847 TREQCYEKMGSLI
+847 SREECYEKMGTLI
-860 EKLNAIDGIASVC
+860 EKLSVIEGIESVC
-873 VMSGSSDMS
+873 VMSGSSDMT
-882 LLVGT
+882 LLVGA
-887 SSNSYNSYSLMILCE
+887 SSSSYNSYSLMILCE
-902 DEEAGAAVV
+902 NEEAGAAEVE
-911 HKITDQMYAV
+911 KITESMYAV
-921 AAEEGLQDTFS
+921 AEELGLSDTFNI
-932 VTSGMDAMDQML
+932 TSGMDAMDQML
-944 GSGMS
+944 GSGLS
-949 LSIFGDDINELNRI
+949 LSIFGEDINELNRI
-963 STDIMDIIAK
+963 SGEIMDIVAT
-973 VPGYIDIT
+973 VPGYTDIS

-1015 GKLTTSST
+1015 GKLTTST
-1023 VTSVKIAG
+1023 VVTSVNLAG
-1031 ETLDVEI
+1031 EDLDVEI
-1038 VTGLDPINVQN
+1038 VTGLEPINVQN

-1068 RDEALSEYATIVTE
+1068 RDEPLSEYASIVTE
-1082 DGQNSIN
+1082 NGQKSIN

-1098 VSADVDDGYN
+1098 VTAGVEEGYN

-1113 RELVPMLEE
+1113 RELLPKLEN
-1122 YELPSGYTMDIGGET
+1122 YELPSGYTMDVGGET
-1137 ETTNQM
+1137 ETTTQM

-1149 VLLLGLILVYL
+1149 VLALGLVLVYL

-1231 QRHDALIAA
+1231 SRHEALIAA

-1262 CLGDSLSSQ
+1262 CIGDSLSSQ

-1296 VIYDILFKKQPLDID
+1296 VIYDILFRKQPLDID

-1320 PDDAADYLREKE
+1320 PDDAAEFL
-1332 MKEKA
+1332 KEK
-1337 LRDAAKSGSENT
+1337 RER
-1349 DNHADTA
+1349 
-1356 VAEESMLSEAV
+1356 
-1367 SEAESVMEQEVNLEQ
+1367 EQIVNQEH
-1382 TSDIERNADGSEV
+1382 TSDGPEDGDTD
-1395 GNERESGSD
+1395 ESGSD
-1404 TQ
+1404 PK